1 MPKILGKIGFLTFFT
16 LQTHINF
23 CRKTTMTIIQKIN
36 NFFKNFSSQSNN
48 LKSFSLK
55 EFGQKQLIIVTIITL
70 FSIIFF
76 STQSIIKKKNIDSRK
91 NLKTVTNSEEFTG
104 LSKFLISKINSPYK
118 SEKYLIKNNDTIE
131 KILKKF
137 EVKDEDIKNI
147 STKLKQKKLS
157 NIYSGRELSIVLKK
171 IDDKNNSVINLLY
184 PINNTSSIEVRK
196 LRDDFKIKENIIKL
210 NKKEVVVKNKI
221 TNNLYSAAIEAQI
234 EPNIIIEFAR
244 IFGFEVDFQRDI
256 RKNDWFEIYYEK
268 FEDDNGKVRDTGKI
282 IYASMYVNREEINLY
297 NFKYKDEEEYYDIKG
312 KSITKSLMKTPI
324 NGARLSSSFGMRKHP
339 ILGYNKMHRG
349 TDFAAPSG
357 TPIMASGT
365 GIITR
370 ARWCG
375 GGGNCV
381 KIKHNSTYQTVYAHM
396 KSFAK
401 GIKEGRKVRQGQ
413 IIGYVGST
421 GLSTGPHL
429 HYEVIVNGKKV
440 NSQKLK
446 LPSGK
451 TLKGIAREDFEL
463 ERIKID
469 LKLSE
474 LR

>member
-1 MPKILGKIGFLTFFT
+1 MTFIRKISTFYK
-16 LQTHINF
+16 
-23 CRKTTMTIIQKIN
+23 RKTNFLSITEIKTFKIQKFNPLILISFLIIFSIVFFVSSNLIN
-36 NFFKNFSSQSNN
+36 KTNNEQKNN
-48 LKSFSLK
+48 LNEIAETSEFSNLTK
-55 EFGQKQLIIVTIITL
+55 
-70 FSIIFF
+70 FF
-76 STQSIIKKKNIDSRK
+76 VAK
-91 NLKTVTNSEEFTG
+91 L
-104 LSKFLISKINSPYK
+104 NSPYEEI
-118 SEKYLIKNNDTIE
+118 SYIIENNDTVE
-131 KILKKF
+131 KILKRFK
-137 EVKDEDIKNI
+137 VRDEDIKNI
-147 STKLKQKKLS
+147 SVKLKQKKLA
-157 NIYSGRELSIVLKK
+157 NIYSGRKLSLIIKK
-171 IDDKNNSVINLLY
+171 LEDGTNTVVNFVY
-184 PINNTSSIEVRK
+184 PVNNTTSVEIRK
-196 LRDDFKIKENIIKL
+196 SKDKFLVKENIL
-210 NKKEVVVKNKI
+210 QLYKKEVVVKNIIK
-221 TNNLYSAAIEAQI
+221 NNLYNSAVESGI
-234 EPNIIIEFAR
+234 EPNIIVEFAR

-256 RKNDWFEIYYEK
+256 RKGDWFEILYEK
-268 FEDDNGKVRDTGKI
+268 FEDDNNKVRDTGKI

-297 NFKYKDEEEYYDIKG
+297 NFKYKNEEDYYDIKG

-357 TPIMASGT
+357 TPIMASGSGT
-365 GIITR
+365 VTR

-381 KIKHNSTYQTVYAHM
+381 KIKHNSTYETIYAHM
-396 KSFAK
+396 KAFAK
-401 GIKEGRKVRQGQ
+401 GIKEGRKVKQGQ

-451 TLKGIAREDFEL
+451 TLKGEERKEFEL
-463 ERIKID
+463 DRIKID

>member
-1 MPKILGKIGFLTFFT
+1 
-16 LQTHINF
+16 
-23 CRKTTMTIIQKIN
+23 MTIIQKIN
-36 NFFKNFSSQSNN
+36 IFLKKRLNFWPIFDAKIFQFQKFNPFI
-48 LKSFSLK
+48 LISFL
-55 EFGQKQLIIVTIITL
+55 FI
-70 FSIIFF
+70 FSIFF
-76 STQSIIKKKNIDSRK
+76 FILTTLIEKKNNEASK
-91 NLKTVTNSEEFTG
+91 NLKEISETAEFSN
-104 LSKFLISKINSPYK
+104 LSKFLISRINSPY
-118 SEKYLIKNNDTIE
+118 EEINYTIKNNDTVE

-137 EVKDEDIKNI
+137 QVNNSDIKEI
-147 STKLKQKKLS
+147 SIKLKEKKLA
-157 NIYSGRELSIVLKK
+157 NIYSGRKVSLVLKRLEDGSK
-171 IDDKNNSVINLLY
+171 TVVNFVY
-184 PINNTSSIEVRK
+184 PINNTTSIEIRK
-196 LRDDFKIKENIIKL
+196 SSDKYNVKENIL
-210 NKKEVVVKNKI
+210 QLYKKEVVVKNIIK
-221 TNNLYSAAIEAQI
+221 NNLYNAAVESGI

-256 RKNDWFEIYYEK
+256 RQGDWFEILYEE
-268 FEDDNGKVRDTGKI
+268 FVDDNNKVRDTGKI
-282 IYASMYVNREEINLY
+282 IYASMYVNGEEINLY
-297 NFKYKDEEEYYDIKG
+297 NFKFKNEEDFYDIKG

-357 TPIMASGT
+357 TPIMASGSGT
-365 GIITR
+365 VTR

-381 KIKHNSTYQTVYAHM
+381 KIKHNSTYETIYAHM

-401 GIKEGRKVRQGQ
+401 GIKEGRKVKQGQ

-429 HYEVIVNGKKV
+429 HYEVLINGKKV

-451 TLKGIAREDFEL
+451 ILKGKERNQFEL
-463 ERIKID
+463 DRIKID
-469 LKLSE
+469 LKLAN

>member
-1 MPKILGKIGFLTFFT
+1 
-16 LQTHINF
+16 
-23 CRKTTMTIIQKIN
+23 
-36 NFFKNFSSQSNN
+36 
-48 LKSFSLK
+48 
-55 EFGQKQLIIVTIITL
+55 
-70 FSIIFF
+70 
-76 STQSIIKKKNIDSRK
+76 
-91 NLKTVTNSEEFTG
+91 
-104 LSKFLISKINSPYK
+104 
-118 SEKYLIKNNDTIE
+118 
-131 KILKKF
+131 
-137 EVKDEDIKNI
+137 
-147 STKLKQKKLS
+147 
-157 NIYSGRELSIVLKK
+157 
-171 IDDKNNSVINLLY
+171 
-184 PINNTSSIEVRK
+184 
-196 LRDDFKIKENIIKL
+196 
-210 NKKEVVVKNKI
+210 
-221 TNNLYSAAIEAQI
+221 
-234 EPNIIIEFAR
+234 
-244 IFGFEVDFQRDI
+244 
-256 RKNDWFEIYYEK
+256 
-268 FEDDNGKVRDTGKI
+268 
-282 IYASMYVNREEINLY
+282 MYVNSREINLY
-297 NFKYKDEEEYYDIKG
+297 NFNWDKESGFYDLNG
-312 KSITKSLMKTPI
+312 KSIVKSLMKTPI

-357 TPIMASGT
+357 TPIMASGA
-365 GIITR
+365 GKITR

-401 GIKEGRKVRQGQ
+401 GIKEGRRVRQGQ

-451 TLKGIAREDFEL
+451 ILKGKEREEFEL

-469 LKLSE
+469 LKLSD

>member
-1 MPKILGKIGFLTFFT
+1 MTFIQKTRYFWKKK
-16 LQTHINF
+16 INF
-23 CRKTTMTIIQKIN
+23 LSQLDARAFKFQKFNPFFIITFVIIFSGFFFITSNLIN
-36 NFFKNFSSQSNN
+36 KKNKDSEKNFYEITKSSEFSN
-48 LKSFSLK
+48 FS
-55 EFGQKQLIIVTIITL
+55 
-70 FSIIFF
+70 
-76 STQSIIKKKNIDSRK
+76 N
-91 NLKTVTNSEEFTG
+91 
-104 LSKFLISKINSPYK
+104 FLISKINSPYK
-118 SEKYLIKNNDTIE
+118 EINYIIKNNDSIE
-131 KILKKF
+131 KILKNFK
-137 EVKDEDIKNI
+137 VRDDDIKNI
-147 STKLKQKKLS
+147 SIQLKQKKLV
-157 NIYSGRELSIVLKK
+157 NIYSGRKLDLIIKKLADGSNTIVNLVYPLNNTTSIEIRKSQ
-171 IDDKNNSVINLLY
+171 NNFVINENILQLY
-184 PINNTSSIEVRK
+184 KREVV
-196 LRDDFKIKENIIKL
+196 IKNIIK
-210 NKKEVVVKNKI
+210 
-221 TNNLYSAAIEAQI
+221 NNLYSSAINAGI

-256 RKNDWFEIYYEK
+256 RKGDWFEILYER
-268 FEDDNGKVRDTGKI
+268 FEDDNNKVRDTGKI
-282 IYASMYVNREEINLY
+282 IYASTFVNGNEINLY
-297 NFKYKDEEEYYDIKG
+297 NFKYNNIEDYYNISG

-357 TPIMASGT
+357 TPIMASGSGT
-365 GIITR
+365 VTR

-381 KIKHNSTYQTVYAHM
+381 KIKHNSTYETIYAHM
-396 KSFAK
+396 KAFAK
-401 GIKEGRKVRQGQ
+401 GIREGRKVKQGQ

-451 TLKGIAREDFEL
+451 ILKGEERKQFEL
-463 ERIKID
+463 DRIKID
-469 LKLSE
+469 LKLSD